1 MKIAPKPPNEPGRL
15 AALQRYKILDTE
27 PEKAFDNLTFLASYI
42 CQAPI
47 ALISLV
53 DSDRQWFK
61 SRVGLSVQ
69 ETSRDVAFCSHAML
83 QKNLFVVADAL
94 LDLRFSDNP
103 LVTSDPKIRF
113 YAGAP
118 IFSDDGHGLG
128 TLCVIDREPRELT
141 LEQTEALTV
150 LAQEVQAQLELREN
164 LLELKQALDARDR
177 AELERDRVIEELRAS
192 LRQVKTLRGL
202 LPICASCKKIRDDR
216 GYWDQ
221 VENYIANHSRVKF
234 THGICPDCFDQL
246 YGDFASQASKGNPP
260 ASK

>member
-1 MKIAPKPPNEPGRL
+1 MKVAPIPPDEPARL

-53 DSDRQWFK
+53 DCDRQWFK
-61 SRVGLSVQ
+61 ARIGLSVQ

-94 LDLRFSDNP
+94 LDLRFADNP

-118 IFSDDGHGLG
+118 IYSADGHGLG
-128 TLCVIDREPRELT
+128 TLCVIDREPRKLT

-150 LAQEVQAQLELREN
+150 LAQEVQTQLELREN
-164 LLELKQALDARDR
+164 LVELKQALDKRDH
-177 AELERDRVIEELRAS
+177 AEIERDRVIEELQAS
-192 LRQVKTLRGL
+192 LSQVKTLRGL
-202 LPICASCKKIRDDR
+202 LPICSSCKKIRDDR
-216 GYWDQ
+216 GYWEQ
-221 VENYIANHSRVKF
+221 VENYIADHSDAKF
-234 THGICPDCFDQL
+234 THGICPDCFDTF
-246 YGDFASQASKGNPP
+246 YGNLAARTSKGNPP